1 MKRTILRNYLL
12 TAIMLLICVGKIAAQ
27 TTAVQETSSVNG
39 FVETLAQAR
48 AKTSAKEWDAAAA
61 LWEKVVKQ
69 NPVEGRFWNQLATV
83 YYNQKNYARA
93 NENYKKVI
101 ELGGSSPASFYN
113 GNNPAIVTSEKT
125 GELFNSSPTGA
136 SYNIACSYALL
147 GDKEQALKWLEKSID
162 MGFPDLSHVQTDT
175 DLKTLHD
182 DSRFKELVGLTDT
195 SKMSRVEGWR
205 YDLQFLAREVKRKAY
220 PTFLKISGKE
230 FDTAVKVLHDAIPKL
245 TDTQIALSMA
255 KLMRM
260 VGDGHTAFYWGAGP
274 ESLLM
279 QFYFFE
285 EGLFIISADL
295 KYKDLL
301 GAQVLKFGDRAT
313 NEVVQTLDPLIPRD
327 NQIWI
332 KQVAPYR
339 MRSLPLLNA
348 LGLIPD
354 AKKVSLTVRGVDGK
368 ERAVMLDADLAK
380 PNIWNT
386 LPNPP
391 EWINLPQTLPAPV
404 PLYLKNMGTSYWFEY
419 LPENKTIYFQFNL
432 IRNDKKESLVDFS
445 NRLFKFINETEVE
458 KLVIDIRWNNG
469 GNNALL
475 PPLVQGLV
483 RNEKI
488 NKRGKLFIIIGRRTF
503 SAAQNAA
510 TFFER
515 HTNAIFVGEPTGSS
529 PNYVGEEDSVKLPY
543 SKIGIN
549 VSDLFWQSS
558 YPHDKR
564 IWIAPQ
570 IYLPPTFEAYR
581 TNRDAALEAII
592 NYQEKTN

>member
-1 MKRTILRNYLL
+1 MRKTILRNYLL
-12 TAIMLLICVGKIAAQ
+12 TTIVLLICVGKIVAQ
-27 TTAVQETSSVNG
+27 TTAAQETSSVNG
-39 FVETLAQAR
+39 FVETLAQAQ

-69 NPVEGRFWNQLATV
+69 NPVEGRFWNQLGGV
-83 YYNQKNYARA
+83 YYNQKKYARA
-93 NENYKKVI
+93 IENYKKVI

-113 GNNPAIVTSEKT
+113 GNNPAIVTFEKT
-125 GELFNSSPTGA
+125 SELLNSSPIFV
-136 SYNIACSYALL
+136 SYNIACNYALL

-162 MGFPDLSHVQTDT
+162 MGFPDLSYVQTDA
-175 DLKTLHD
+175 DLKALHD

-195 SKMSRVEGWR
+195 SKMSREEGWR
-205 YDLQFLAREVKRKAY
+205 YDLQFLVREVKRKAY
-220 PTFLKISGKE
+220 PTFLKTSGKE
-230 FDTAVKVLHDAIPKL
+230 FDAAVKVLQDTIPKL
-245 TDTQIALSMA
+245 TNTQIALEMT

-260 VGDGHTAFYWGAGP
+260 VGDGHTAFYGGIEP
-274 ESLLM
+274 ESLPV
-279 QFYFFE
+279 QFYLFE
-285 EGLFIISADL
+285 EGLFIISADP

-301 GAQVLKFGDRAT
+301 GAQVLKFGEHTT
-313 NEVVQTLDPLIPRD
+313 NEVVQVIEPLIPRD

-354 AKKVSLTVRGVDGK
+354 AKKVSLTVRGLDGK

-391 EWINLPQTLPAPV
+391 EWLNLPQTLPAPV
-404 PLYLKNMGTSYWFEY
+404 PLYLKNMGTGYWFEY
-419 LPENKTIYFQFNL
+419 LPENKTVYFQFNL

-458 KLVIDIRWNNG
+458 KLVVDIRWNNG
-469 GNNALL
+469 GNNSLL
-475 PPLVQGLV
+475 PALVERLIK
-483 RNEKI
+483 NEKI
-488 NKRGKLFIIIGRRTF
+488 NRRGKLFVIIGRRVF

-510 TFFER
+510 TLFER
-515 HTNAIFVGEPTGSS
+515 YTNAIFVGEPTGSS
-529 PNYVGEEDSVKLPY
+529 PNFVGEEDAVKLPY

-549 VSDLFWQSS
+549 VSDRFWQSS
-558 YPHDKR
+558 YSQDKR
-564 IWIAPQ
+564 TWIAPQ
-570 IYLPPTFEAYR
+570 IYLPPTFEAFR
-581 TNRDAALEAII
+581 MNRDAALEAII
-592 NYQEKTN
+592 NYKEKTN

>member
-1 MKRTILRNYLL
+1 MNKIILRNYLS
-12 TAIMLLICVGKIAAQ
+12 TAIVLLICVGKITAQ
-27 TTAVQETSSVNG
+27 TTVVQEISSVNG
-39 FVETLAQAR
+39 FVETFAQAQ

-69 NPVEGRFWNQLATV
+69 NPVEGRFWNKLATA
-83 YYNQKNYARA
+83 YFNQKHYARA
-93 NENYKKVI
+93 IENYKKVI

-162 MGFPDLSHVQTDT
+162 MGFPDLSHVQTDA
-175 DLKTLHD
+175 DLKALHD
-182 DSRFKELVGLTDT
+182 DSRFKELVGLSDT
-195 SKMSRVEGWR
+195 SKMSRAEGWR

-220 PTFLKISGKE
+220 PTFLKTSGKE
-230 FDTAVKVLHDAIPKL
+230 FDTAVKALHDSIPTL
-245 TDTQIALSMA
+245 TDTQIALWMA

-260 VGDGHTAFYWGAGP
+260 VGDGHTAFYWGAP
-274 ESLLM
+274 ESLPM

-285 EGLFIISADL
+285 EGLFIISADP
-295 KYKDLL
+295 KYKELL
-301 GAQVLKFGDRAT
+301 GAQVLKFGDRTT
-313 NEVVQTLDPLIPRD
+313 NEVAQAIEPLIPRD

-348 LGLIPD
+348 LGLISD
-354 AKKVSLTVRGVDGK
+354 AKKVSLTLRGLDGK
-368 ERAVMLDADLAK
+368 DRVVALDADMTQ

-391 EWINLPQTLPAPV
+391 TWVNLPQTLASPV

-419 LPENKTIYFQFNL
+419 LPESKTVYFQFNL

-469 GNNALL
+469 GNNSLL
-475 PPLVQGLV
+475 PPLVEGLV
-483 RNEKI
+483 KNEKI
-488 NKRGKLFIIIGRRTF
+488 NRRGKLFVVIGRRVF

-515 HTNAIFVGEPTGSS
+515 HTNAMFVGEPTGSS

-549 VSDLFWQSS
+549 VSDFFWQSS

-564 IWIAPQ
+564 TWIAPQ
-570 IYLPPTFEAYR
+570 IYTPPTFEAFR
-581 TNRDAALEAII
+581 ANRDLAMETILA
-592 NYQEKTN
+592 YR